1 MPLPADPISHVRRLH
16 SEFEARTGYA
26 IRWNLHRE
34 NQWSAWCRWA
44 DWDWAERE
52 LAMVIFYLR
61 GKISKGERNE
71 GALKFDNLIGQPDK
85 FEEDLNLALEARKG
99 APTFR
104 PKAPAP
110 AKPAGTASD
119 GQALFSGR
127 EAAASFAEMLKN
139 QK

>member
-16 SEFEARTGYA
+16 AEFEARTGYA

-44 DWDWAERE
+44 DWDWAEIE
-52 LAMVIFYLR
+52 LARVIFYLR
-61 GKISKGERNE
+61 GKIGKGERNE

-99 APTFR
+99 SPTFR
-104 PKAPAP
+104 PKASP
-110 AKPAGTASD
+110 AKTTPAGQASD
-119 GQALFSGR
+119 GQPLFNGQ
-127 EAAASFAEMLKN
+127 EAAASFAEMLRN
-139 QK
+139 P